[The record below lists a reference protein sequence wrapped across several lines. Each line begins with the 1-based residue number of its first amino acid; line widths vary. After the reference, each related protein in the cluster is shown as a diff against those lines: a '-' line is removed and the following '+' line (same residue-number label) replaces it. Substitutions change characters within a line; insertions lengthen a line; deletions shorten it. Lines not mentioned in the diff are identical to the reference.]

1 MRLSEMGFEPATLA
15 CLHRGGI
22 NTTYRLLDHTY
33 RELIWHSE
41 VTPEALYDI
50 LRALRRHGLTLKATT
65 KGKTPTPRAS
75 AISRSSDCA
84 WWRAADSRKPASE
97 SASASSVCAKCSS
110 STSACGENR
119 QSSKPATTSAEAG
132 RPNE

>member
-65 KGKTPTPRAS
+65 KGKTPHPPSERDLEVFRLRVVEGRRLQETGERVGIGVERVRQVLVIYFGLRGEPPVVKARHHQRR
-75 AISRSSDCA
+75 SR
-84 WWRAADSRKPASE
+84 E
-97 SASASSVCAKCSS
+97 AK
-110 STSACGENR
+110 
-119 QSSKPATTSAEAG
+119 
-132 RPNE
+132 